1 VLELSIFDGLR
12 FDGQMIHRPHRLCY
26 ARIIW
31 RFGSMKAQSA
41 TLAIAALVL
50 WLVPSGSLAQGNS
63 GKSRLTIC
71 HIPPGNPDGA
81 HTMTV
86 SEQAWRAHES
96 HGDYLGPCD
105 EYGDDK
111 KRAKKG
117 KKGKKKGGKKARSG
131 SDGDDVY
138 DDIEVG
144 DRADEGEEVDEADTR
159 TRREK
164 RQAERRARREQSVRD
179 RDGKAADDGE
189 AEAGG
194 GDAGT
199 DDTRAAQRR
208 ARREAR
214 AERRAATSGDAE
226 EAEAGGADTGTDD
239 TQADRRRARRK
250 ARADRRAAQAAAP
263 DAETEDPPEEEQGFF
278 RGMRQFFGFDG
289 DEGEE

>member
-1 VLELSIFDGLR
+1 
-12 FDGQMIHRPHRLCY
+12 
-26 ARIIW
+26 
-31 RFGSMKAQSA
+31 MKAQSA

-86 SEQAWRAHES
+86 SEQAWRAHEP

-111 KRAKKG
+111 KHAKKG

-138 DDIEVG
+138 DDIEVD
-144 DRADEGEEVDEADTR
+144 DRADEGEAVDEADTR

-179 RDGKAADDGE
+179 RDGKAADDGDAKSGSGWWGCWDGRHTGRPE
-189 AEAGG
+189 ACP
-194 GDAGT
+194 
-199 DDTRAAQRR
+199 TRS
-208 ARREAR
+208 AR
-214 AERRAATSGDAE
+214 
-226 EAEAGGADTGTDD
+226 
-239 TQADRRRARRK
+239 
-250 ARADRRAAQAAAP
+250 
-263 DAETEDPPEEEQGFF
+263 
-278 RGMRQFFGFDG
+278 
-289 DEGEE
+289 